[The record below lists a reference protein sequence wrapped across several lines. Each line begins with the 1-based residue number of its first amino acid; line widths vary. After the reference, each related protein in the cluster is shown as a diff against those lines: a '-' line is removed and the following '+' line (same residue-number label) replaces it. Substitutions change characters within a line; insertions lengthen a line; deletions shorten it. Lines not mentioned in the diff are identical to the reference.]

1 MRNIIKDSKTHY
13 IWIKTNTD
21 NYYKVILKL
30 KSLNIDIYEIKYGT
44 KNILLKI
51 KNSDYSKINKYLKSY
66 KFSKVNDTGYFNI
79 INILK
84 RNIRF
89 ISSLIFGILL
99 IYFFSNVI
107 VKVNVIHS
115 KKDIRVLVTN
125 ALEEK
130 GIKRLTFKKDYQTLQ
145 KIKQEILEENKDKL
159 EWIEIETDGM
169 TYNVRIEERI
179 ITNIEEEKNTCHIV
193 ADKSGIV
200 TKIMTYRG
208 VSNVNVNSYVE
219 KGDILISG
227 EVKLNE
233 ETKDNVCASGN
244 VYAEVWYTVKVT
256 LPLNYEEAKRT
267 GKMRYNFMY
276 EDKYN
281 NHVILKSRLKNKE
294 VENKEII
301 SLLGKKIYL
310 QKEYETTVK
319 KKKYNEQEALKK
331 ALLLAKEKLS
341 VKLDENES
349 IITQKVLKKST
360 NDSKMELEVF
370 TSVEENI
377 GRLEEYTPE
386 LAKEQENDLDS
397 T

>member
-1 MRNIIKDSKTHY
+1 M
-13 IWIKTNTD
+13 
-21 NYYKVILKL
+21 KL
-30 KSLNIDIYEIKYGT
+30 L
-44 KNILLKI
+44 
-51 KNSDYSKINKYLKSY
+51 
-66 KFSKVNDTGYFNI
+66 
-79 INILK
+79 
-84 RNIRF
+84 
-89 ISSLIFGILL
+89 FGILL

-130 GIKRLTFKKDYQTLQ
+130 GIKRLTLKKDYQTLQ

-281 NHVILKSRLKNKE
+281 KHVILKSRLKNKE

-386 LAKEQENDLDS
+386 LAKEQENDLDN